1 MKLQQF
7 LLILFMGIA
16 LSCKKS
22 KNHPVPS
29 IPFDISININLPSY
43 SELNNVS
50 GWVYVNGGSRGII
63 VYRRGIDDF
72 VAFDRHSPADPEG
85 TCPQPLTPDQNNFL
99 NLLDT
104 CGSAVFSLYDGS
116 PVSNSDVGL
125 RMYQTSWNGTET
137 VRIFNN

>member
-7 LLILFMGIA
+7 LLITILGLF
-16 LSCKKS
+16 LSCNKS

-29 IPFDISININLPSY
+29 LPFDILININLPSY
-43 SELNNVS
+43 SDLNNVS
-50 GWVYVNGGSRGII
+50 GWALVNGGSRGII

-72 VAFDRHSPADPEG
+72 VAFDRHSPADAEG
-85 TCPQPLTPDQNNFL
+85 TCPQPLTPDPDNFL

-104 CGSAVFSLYDGS
+104 CGNAVFSMYDGS

-125 RMYQTSWNGTET
+125 RMYQTSWNGVET